1 MPACI
6 HCGAAADYT
15 FRALP
20 VRTLH
25 LRELRGERRI
35 QALGEEQECGVCRA
49 CAGQRLTADR
59 TPGKA
64 WRRLVPFAVIFAA
77 GAVLAVLFWHGE
89 GALRLLGLAAIAG
102 GGMGLAGTLANLRDH
117 RAAYDGLDEQAALAR
132 AAWLAAVDALP
143 RKAGD
148 EDLTYIPLN
157 EKTFA
162 MKNGDLMIEYELLP
176 AIAKQ
181 AWAHIHERPADPQQ
195 K

>member
-6 HCGAAADYT
+6 RCGAAADYT

-35 QALGEEQECGVCRA
+35 QALGEEQECAVCRA
-49 CAGQRLTADR
+49 CAKSRLQTDR

-64 WRRLVPFAVIFAA
+64 WGRLVPFAAIFIA
-77 GAVLAVLFWHGE
+77 GVVLAVLFWHGE
-89 GALRLLGLAAIAG
+89 GALRLLGLAAVAG
-102 GGMGLAGTLANLRDH
+102 GGMGLAGTLANLRD
-117 RAAYDGLDEQAALAR
+117 RRTAYDGLDEKAALAR

-181 AWAHIHERPADPQQ
+181 AWAHIHEDPADPQQ